1 MLGVMFIGTWIFVMV
16 SESVLWIYVIATGQR
31 KERVKIIPDWVEKV
45 SYIVAGIL
53 VSIYIAIENEACKR

>member
-1 MLGVMFIGTWIFVMV
+1 MLGVMFIGTWIFVMA

-31 KERVKIIPDWVEKV
+31 KERVKIIPDWVEKA

>member
-1 MLGVMFIGTWIFVMV
+1 MLGVMFIATWIFVMT
-16 SESVLWIYVIATGQR
+16 SESILWIYVIATGQR
-31 KERVKIIPDWVEKV
+31 KERIKIIPDWIEKV